1 MQSSVLSILSE
12 LKSDPTER
20 PAIIKLF
27 HTLDAESKGYLVAE
41 DLKNGMENVLP
52 YFQEVLGYKETFKP
66 DWEEVFRCIDS
77 DKDGQVF
84 ST

>member
-1 MQSSVLSILSE
+1 M
-12 LKSDPTER
+12 
-20 PAIIKLF
+20 
-27 HTLDAESKGYLVAE
+27 VAE